1 MIWELYLLFLEKIY
15 TVYFSVW
22 FLNIAISSCH
32 STSLASNTRK
42 RNGRK
47 AKMAKIK
54 RFCIVTGSIRF
65 ILSRKK
71 GKRERGPIREESDER
86 KHSLWN
92 RVLGAQ
98 KLAVV
103 RWWHTFATHN
113 APHFILL
120 ATYPWAHPRVPRHPY
135 GKNPRAMSFPWQE
148 NTVAGCHESVTLR
161 YETSVK

>member
-47 AKMAKIK
+47 VKMAKIT

-71 GKRERGPIREESDER
+71 GKRERGPIDAKSLTSGNIRYEIGSSALKSSQSFDDGTRSRRTMLLIWFSSPRICGPTQGSQGTRTARIREPCRFHDR
-86 KHSLWN
+86 RIRLRVAT
-92 RVLGAQ
+92 RVL
-98 KLAVV
+98 L
-103 RWWHTFATHN
+103 
-113 APHFILL
+113 
-120 ATYPWAHPRVPRHPY
+120 
-135 GKNPRAMSFPWQE
+135 
-148 NTVAGCHESVTLR
+148 
-161 YETSVK
+161 